1 MYLKINGTRY
11 SVRSASVGA
20 EVRYTVDDPPGSLSG
35 TVELYADDDMPM
47 RTDAVSGYQNPRTT
61 DGVIILSNT
70 PEPAAVASTP
80 TDPEPDPVA
89 TLAETVANLLYQI
102 DTDKLTG
109 GTTT

>member
-1 MYLKINGTRY
+1 MR
-11 SVRSASVGA
+11 RD
-20 EVRYTVDDPPGSLSG
+20 TVADYQHPRIKDS
-35 TVELYADDDMPM
+35 TV
-47 RTDAVSGYQNPRTT
+47 
-61 DGVIILSNT
+61 ILSND